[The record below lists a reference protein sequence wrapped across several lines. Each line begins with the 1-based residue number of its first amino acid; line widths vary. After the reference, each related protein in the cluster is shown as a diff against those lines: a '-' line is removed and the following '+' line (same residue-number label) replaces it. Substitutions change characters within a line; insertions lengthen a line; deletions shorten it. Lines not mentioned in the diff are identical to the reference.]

1 MVAVVQAGDGTD
13 MIPLLDNN
21 GSGVYNKGRN
31 NKRDFQREFLGALIT
46 KSGSLPFSWRQGI
59 FCPSTNSGHSMTD
72 GQLFQVGGG
81 AGAQAVSISPHRS
94 ILTRSSG
101 EVYLFSQET
110 TVASL
115 PMPAADGSLPRID
128 LVCEMAYD
136 QGAIPSDA
144 QHGPKYIVVTGD
156 PAASPAVPAL
166 PAAVADALIL
176 GRVSRPAGD
185 NTIGSGDLTLTRRGT
200 GLHGAP
206 RVLLEGDALADA
218 GTYHG
223 EQRLRLGT
231 QFIHSDYVN
240 AGCTSLVDRWDAVN
254 NTWRGTRDIHL
265 PEPVIA
271 TTASLGGAQTFT
283 LATVSIPDPGWPYR
297 VDVSGSILYAI
308 VGGASTALR
317 DVYLQWNLNST
328 SFTPAAADLIRRQGS
343 AGTASPCVLDLK
355 GRRSAV
361 LTGTNSVSFILRNDS
376 TPSNFLTWGD
386 NEYATCIVSVLAA

>member
-31 NKRDFQREFLGALIT
+31 NKRDFQREFLGALVT
-46 KSGSLPFSWRQGI
+46 KSGSAPFAWRQGI
-59 FCPSTNSGHSMTD
+59 LCPAANSGHSMTD
-72 GQLFQVGGG
+72 GQLSQVGGG
-81 AGAQAVSISPHRS
+81 AGAQAVGISAHRS
-94 ILTRSSG
+94 ILTRASG

-110 TVASL
+110 AVASL

-136 QGAIPSDA
+136 QGAVPSDA

-156 PAASPAVPAL
+156 PAASPTIPAL
-166 PAAVADALIL
+166 PAAVADAFIL
-176 GRVSRPAGD
+176 GRVARPAGD
-185 NTIGSGDLTLTRRGT
+185 NTIGTADLTLTRKGS

-206 RVLLEGDALADA
+206 RVLLEGDTIGES

-231 QFIHSDYVN
+231 QFIHSDYVG
-240 AGCTSLVDRWDAVN
+240 AGYVSLVDRWNAVGGV
-254 NTWRGTRDIHL
+254 WSGTQSIHL
-265 PEPVIA
+265 PKPIIA

-283 LATVSIPDPGWPYR
+283 LATVQIPDPGWPYR
-297 VDVSGSILYAI
+297 LDVSGSLLYSI
-308 VGGASTALR
+308 PGGSSASLR
-317 DVYLQWNLNST
+317 DVYLQFNVNST
-328 SFTPAAADLIRRQGS
+328 SFTPPAADLIRRIGS
-343 AGTASPCVLDLK
+343 AGTPSPCVMDLK

-361 LTGTNSVSFILRNDS
+361 LFGANSVSFLIRNDS

-386 NEYATCIVSVLAA
+386 NEYAHCSISILPA